1 MINKKI
7 LASIFV
13 IGILALAMGWGTYSW
28 FSDTET
34 STSNTF
40 TAGTLDIRLGES
52 EMTEISIGNMAPGD
66 VTGNWVITIT
76 NGGTLNLAWF
86 GDLVVTGGNKL
97 REAIYIDYAKMEFLK
112 SDGTSTWETADNF
125 IADGRGSGSY
135 PDWYNYLAD
144 LSPFKVV
151 TLKNFDGNAGMCPGT
166 PYEFMGAL
174 KPEYSYKLT
183 LRFGFAKDAGNEY
196 QGDVTNPVTIS
207 FKVDATQVNA
217 AALDALKP
225 PLPLSN
231 YLSWLEAQIAKQTP

>member
-1 MINKKI
+1 MNKKI

-40 TAGTLDIRLGES
+40 TAGTLDISLGES
-52 EMTEISIGNMAPGD
+52 ETTEISIGNMAPGD
-66 VTGNWVITIT
+66 VTGDWVITIT

-86 GDLVVTGGNKL
+86 GDLVVTGGIKL
-97 REAIYIDYAKMEFLK
+97 REAIYIDYAKMEFLP
-112 SDGTSTWETADNF
+112 GPWEPEDNF
-125 IADGRGSGSY
+125 IADGRGSGLY
-135 PDWYNYLAD
+135 PTWYNYLAG
-144 LSPFKVV
+144 LSPFNVV
-151 TLKNFDGNAGMCPGT
+151 TLKNFDDNEGMCPGT

-174 KPEYSYKLT
+174 KPSYSYKLT

-196 QGDVTNPVTIS
+196 QGDAVAPVTIS

-231 YLSWLEAQIAKQTP
+231 YLSWLEAQIAKQT